1 MRFQNLINKH
11 SYKLLFAALVL
22 IITVASNKGDCQN
35 LDPENDQTK
44 NQLSIQIRKNLRY
57 DLGEFVITTETGGLH
72 YVVAEVEI
80 DFDGPNKE
88 EIEEKR
94 EELREVINDLFVKSM
109 PLQVYED
116 GLDKTIQEDLLK
128 KIQKVLDN
136 SVKNQIKINKIQIR
150 TYQKE

>member
-1 MRFQNLINKH
+1 
-11 SYKLLFAALVL
+11 
-22 IITVASNKGDCQN
+22 
-35 LDPENDQTK
+35 
-44 NQLSIQIRKNLRY
+44 
-57 DLGEFVITTETGGLH
+57 
-72 YVVAEVEI
+72 
-80 DFDGPNKE
+80 
-88 EIEEKR
+88 
-94 EELREVINDLFVKSM
+94 M

>member
-1 MRFQNLINKH
+1 MNFSVRFCI
-11 SYKLLFAALVL
+11 
-22 IITVASNKGDCQN
+22 
-35 LDPENDQTK
+35 
-44 NQLSIQIRKNLRY
+44 
-57 DLGEFVITTETGGLH
+57 
-72 YVVAEVEI
+72 
-80 DFDGPNKE
+80 
-88 EIEEKR
+88 
-94 EELREVINDLFVKSM
+94 REVINDLFVKSM